1 MKDII
6 LCLWC
11 VCDWYRHYR
20 VSVSCYI
27 WETLECTRSVI
38 WHALSYTCVIH
49 DSYTCLTSYLFLVF
63 RTPCCRRS
71 GRIPATGS
79 LSYSSPWSGSL
90 TLGAPPG
97 SRRFD
102 LNPCCRLPLGKS
114 KRKTGWPQGIEI
126 GHRISGW
133 CRVRYQSAS
142 LCYWISYILF
152 IAFW

>member
-1 MKDII
+1 MTLPCICVVYITDTDII
-6 LCLWC
+6 MYLYH
-11 VCDWYRHYR
+11 VTSERHS
-20 VSVSCYI
+20 SVPVH
-27 WETLECTRSVI
+27 VI
-38 WHALSYTCVIH
+38 WHTLSYTCVIH

-71 GRIPATGS
+71 GHIPATGS